1 MNANWVQGA
10 GGTMEEDT
18 PAEIEDIEVGIGIG
32 EGVRRQVP
40 AEAEADIAED
50 IKEAG
55 TNIDAEEEGK
65 EVLHTVPDQD
75 QNSHFLLI

>member
-1 MNANWVQGA
+1 
-10 GGTMEEDT
+10 MEEDT

-50 IKEAG
+50 TVAAG
-55 TNIDAEEEGK
+55 TDTTAGEEGK

-75 QNSHFLLI
+75 LNSHFFFL